1 MARESSCWASNVF
14 RARPP
19 RAHEWAP
26 LDRLWRSKRLLLDAC
41 VASECDVEV
50 LEASLVMAAPVL
62 SGVMA
67 RWPAMASSWEPKDGT
82 TVSLREMAMALLL
95 WNSIGGMVYL
105 TGVIRWRQIAQVVM
119 GWWRRNSSQ
128 GSLGNVCSGL
138 AVTMAASALWWSCRK
153 LLRWLHELRKIE
165 VVEHFPQTSSE
176 DVVSEEDLAD
186 FKNKAFQTTGKGW
199 EKIVDKGEGSV
210 IYTAWR
216 MAQSSGPTLYL
227 SRTVLEGISA
237 PTMREFYLD
246 DGNRNKWD
254 PCHSQ
259 STSLNEH
266 RGCDF
271 VRWIRK
277 YPCVSPREY
286 IIARRSWDEDGAL
299 YTITKSAEHPLATDP
314 PRGMRRVNSFY
325 SSWCVREI
333 DSTLRPGTKATEVT
347 LLHAEDLGVSESL
360 ARFVIRQGLWT
371 FVKKMTPAVNEYH
384 KRRTEGAGNLEGR
397 HAAINKI
404 SDRSQLPPANKRKVL
419 VSAVGAVAVAS
430 GVGVPL
436 AGATYLAALAV
447 AGQARGGRR

>member
-1 MARESSCWASNVF
+1 
-14 RARPP
+14 
-19 RAHEWAP
+19 
-26 LDRLWRSKRLLLDAC
+26 
-41 VASECDVEV
+41 
-50 LEASLVMAAPVL
+50 MAASVL
-62 SGVMA
+62 GGVLA
-67 RWPAMASSWEPKDGT
+67 RWPTMASSWEPKDGT
-82 TVSLREMAMALLL
+82 TVSFREMAMALLL

-128 GSLGNVCSGL
+128 GSLGNLCSGL
-138 AVTMAASALWWSCRK
+138 AVTMVASALWWSCRK
-153 LLRWLHELRKIE
+153 LLRWMHDIRQIKT
-165 VVEHFPQTSSE
+165 VEESVKEPSG
-176 DVVSEEDLAD
+176 DAVSEKDLED
-186 FKNKAFQTTGKGW
+186 FKNKAFQTAGKGW

-216 MAQSSGPTLYL
+216 IGQSAGPTLYL

-237 PTMREFYLD
+237 STMREFYLD
-246 DGNRNKWD
+246 DKYRNNWD
-254 PCHSQ
+254 PCHSE
-259 STSLNEH
+259 STVLQKH
-266 RGCDF
+266 GGCNF

-286 IIARRSWDEDGAL
+286 IIARRNWEEDGAL
-299 YTITKSAEHPLATDP
+299 YTITKSAEHPAAVDP

-325 SSWCVREI
+325 SSWCVREVE
-333 DSTLRPGTKATEVT
+333 SELRPGTKATEVI

-384 KRRTEGAGNLEGR
+384 RRRMDEAGELDTRCGAGERASKLSQAPVAGR
-397 HAAINKI
+397 
-404 SDRSQLPPANKRKVL
+404 RKVL
-419 VSAVGAVAVAS
+419 VSAVGAAAVAS

-447 AGQARGGRR
+447 AGQARGKRS